1 MSAKISTFALRNANE
16 IYRMIMAKKLQW
28 MLLLL
33 MVSASM
39 MNAKNVNPPTV
50 HIQGDLSKY
59 KYIYVI
65 PVSGDKPAPGVPVNP
80 GYIIYS
86 RNFYPSDIIS
96 GYLMKFNYTILP
108 ECSLEH
114 ADSTLIVSYGF
125 TGRRLLSM
133 VKSACTVFIQ
143 MSDAQTREIVASFEA
158 EGAGY
163 DESFAMVEAIYTD
176 LELFQYGATPSVKAS
191 VAKCKKKK
199 VKIELT
205 NKTATTLHAVHVKL
219 IYRTNGAVVHE
230 QSATIGRS
238 LQPRQTGTSTVLRD
252 ASVVGK
258 GYDIEVQV
266 VGYE

>member
-1 MSAKISTFALRNANE
+1 MVKKIQLVR
-16 IYRMIMAKKLQW
+16 
-28 MLLLL
+28 LLLV
-33 MVSASM
+33 MSVSM
-39 MNAKNVNPPTV
+39 MGAKRVNAPSV

-59 KYIYVI
+59 KYVYVI

-86 RNFYPSDIIS
+86 RTIYPSDIIS

-143 MSDAQTREIVASFEA
+143 MSDARTHEIVASFEA

-163 DESFAMVEAIYTD
+163 DEVFAMLEAIYTD
-176 LELFQYGATPSVKAS
+176 LELFQNGASPC
-191 VAKCKKKK
+191 VAATLNKCTNKN

-205 NKTATTLHAVHVKL
+205 NRTTVDVHAVHAKL
-219 IYRTNGAVVHE
+219 IYRSNGAVVHE
-230 QSATIGRS
+230 QHATIGVS
-238 LQPRQTGTSTVLRD
+238 LQPRLSGTYTVVRD
-252 ASVVGK
+252 SSVSGK